1 MGNGAPAGASSSD
14 PYTTEGQTNV
24 HEESVIK
31 EEEVGS
37 ATTAQNKPQTTDAA
51 AAVAT
56 SVTAEEPADE
66 GKPTVSDQMEEWSFF
81 FACVITIKEY
91 FSENNLLALTY
102 IARVC
107 KLATTLYALRF
118 YGEKEGE
125 LMHWVREF
133 ASLAENCAVMRD
145 PERDE
150 AEGFPIR

>member
-37 ATTAQNKPQTTDAA
+37 ATTAQNKPQTTDAT

-81 FACVITIKEY
+81 
-91 FSENNLLALTY
+91 LL
-102 IARVC
+102 V
-107 KLATTLYALRF
+107 
-118 YGEKEGE
+118 
-125 LMHWVREF
+125 
-133 ASLAENCAVMRD
+133 
-145 PERDE
+145 
-150 AEGFPIR
+150 